1 MNQVILC
8 YGKYAKRPYYVAEE
22 CQSLYSIEELC
33 YYIYH
38 NAYLMEDSFLSVK
51 LIQWIKEEL
60 ELPELAEKISKF
72 IGTKFAI
79 EKAIMELMNEV
90 GYYSK
95 EEWEELITFL
105 KGNNHLTIQE
115 KRKLRA
121 DSLLHNQKY
130 CMASDEYSSLLKEVD
145 ETQVKLL
152 AKIYHNLGVCAANQF
167 LFQKAAEFFKKAY
180 DTYANT
186 ESYVQ
191 FLTALKMGSKPQ
203 EYLDYLSGHPESYE
217 DSLEVERN
225 MEMLKQGWEVGPS
238 VRFFQKLWDEKG
250 KGNLF
255 YEEIDRLTELA
266 KEEYRT
272 NVFRS
277 SNG

>member
-1 MNQVILC
+1 M
-8 YGKYAKRPYYVAEE
+8 
-22 CQSLYSIEELC
+22 
-33 YYIYH
+33 
-38 NAYLMEDSFLSVK
+38 
-51 LIQWIKEEL
+51 
-60 ELPELAEKISKF
+60 
-72 IGTKFAI
+72 
-79 EKAIMELMNEV
+79 
-90 GYYSK
+90 
-95 EEWEELITFL
+95 
-105 KGNNHLTIQE
+105 
-115 KRKLRA
+115 
-121 DSLLHNQKY
+121 
-130 CMASDEYSSLLKEVD
+130 
-145 ETQVKLL
+145 
-152 AKIYHNLGVCAANQF
+152 
-167 LFQKAAEFFKKAY
+167 
-180 DTYANT
+180 
-186 ESYVQ
+186 
-191 FLTALKMGSKPQ
+191 TALKMGSKPQ